1 MQLRAESGGL
11 LFFIPLTALDT
22 LPAQPALIKAPG
34 PAQGPGGATFPH
46 GAPPGHQ
53 CPSSTLGR
61 YVFPLAATGPGLAMS
76 PQQQAGAN
84 LWFGPKGGEVQRGK
98 SA

>member
-46 GAPPGHQ
+46 GALPGHQ
-53 CPSSTLGR
+53 CPSATLGR
-61 YVFPLAATGPGLAMS
+61 YVFPRSHWPRPRYVTTAAG
-76 PQQQAGAN
+76 
-84 LWFGPKGGEVQRGK
+84 RGQLVVR
-98 SA
+98 AERR